1 MVNFQFFYGTQS
13 EPEVNHL
20 CLATEITNPMKH
32 GCDVGSQIRPSHFEQ
47 PTVLFVVTTNNQL
60 RKIMFPELAL
70 VAIHI
75 S

>member
-47 PTVLFVVTTNNQL
+47 PTVLLVVATNQL
-60 RKIMFPELAL
+60 RKTMFPELAL
-70 VAIHI
+70 VAIRI